1 MVPLLE
7 VLAALG
13 LEAHQEVHQEG
24 MCFVVVFLH
33 RGNKHDFTFINICK
47 VHREVL

>member
-7 VLAALG
+7 DLAALG
-13 LEAHQEVHQEG
+13 SEAHQEVHREG
-24 MCFVVVFLH
+24 MLFLN

-47 VHREVL
+47 VNREVL